1 MKINAKRTV
10 RSPLGFLLVVIV
22 KHHLRRHEPNSVRR
36 FFNLQ
41 NEMKILVTLLIA
53 VGTFG
58 GIASGAV
65 QTKDS
70 LPGGNTAPATIAGP
84 KIQFAETVHDFGKVT
99 SGDVVRHDFVFT
111 NLGTATLEIKDVRPG
126 CGCTTAGNWDKLVEP
141 GKTGAI
147 PLQFN
152 SAGFGGTVTK
162 SAAVICN
169 DPGLTNVHL
178 QLTGTVWKPIIAT
191 PTMAMF
197 TVSTEAQ
204 SSETK
209 VVRIVSDLE
218 EPIELSDLQCTNRAF
233 RAELKTVKEGKEFE
247 LAITAVPPFVSSR
260 ILAPVTLK
268 TSSAKMPVVTVSAY
282 VIVPE
287 PVVVEP
293 NQIMLPVGP
302 LTAAVSRTIT
312 IRNSGTN
319 SLALSDASV
328 NVPGAEVRVQETQP
342 GRLFSVTVSLPA
354 GFETNPD
361 QKVAM
366 TVKSNHPKYSLI
378 TVPVIAAGPIAA
390 SPVRVTPA
398 PVAVVR

>member
-169 DPGLTNVHL
+169 
-178 QLTGTVWKPIIAT
+178 A
-191 PTMAMF
+191 
-197 TVSTEAQ
+197 
-204 SSETK
+204 
-209 VVRIVSDLE
+209 R
-218 EPIELSDLQCTNRAF
+218 
-233 RAELKTVKEGKEFE
+233 
-247 LAITAVPPFVSSR
+247 TAP
-260 ILAPVTLK
+260 
-268 TSSAKMPVVTVSAY
+268 
-282 VIVPE
+282 
-287 PVVVEP
+287 
-293 NQIMLPVGP
+293 
-302 LTAAVSRTIT
+302 
-312 IRNSGTN
+312 SGQN
-319 SLALSDASV
+319 
-328 NVPGAEVRVQETQP
+328 
-342 GRLFSVTVSLPA
+342 
-354 GFETNPD
+354 
-361 QKVAM
+361 
-366 TVKSNHPKYSLI
+366 
-378 TVPVIAAGPIAA
+378 
-390 SPVRVTPA
+390 
-398 PVAVVR
+398 

>member
-1 MKINAKRTV
+1 MKI
-10 RSPLGFLLVVIV
+10 F
-22 KHHLRRHEPNSVRR
+22 
-36 FFNLQ
+36 
-41 NEMKILVTLLIA
+41 VTLLIA
-53 VGTFG
+53 VTTFG
-58 GIASGAV
+58 GIAIGAV
-65 QTKDS
+65 QTGDS
-70 LPGGNTAPATIAGP
+70 SPGANGAPSITAGP

-99 SGDVVRHDFVFT
+99 SGEVVRHDFVFT
-111 NLGTATLEIKDVRPG
+111 NIGTATLEIKDVRPG

-152 SAGFGGTVTK
+152 SSGFGGTVTK

-169 DPGLTNVHL
+169 DPGMTNVRR
-178 QLTGTVWKPIIAT
+178 QLKRMVWKPIVTA
-191 PTMAMF
+191 PTMGMVS
-197 TVSTEAQ
+197 VSTEGQ

-233 RAELKTVKEGKEFE
+233 RAELKTVKEGREFE

-282 VIVPE
+282 VIVLE

-293 NQIMLPVGP
+293 NQITLPVGP

-328 NVPGAEVRVQETQP
+328 NVPGAAVRVQETQP
-342 GRLFSVTVSLPA
+342 SRLFSVTVSLPA
-354 GFETNPD
+354 GFEINPD

-366 TVKSNHPKYSLI
+366 TIKSNHPKYALI
-378 TVPVIAAGPIAA
+378 TVPIIAAGPIAA

-398 PVAVVR
+398 PVAAGR